1 MRFSLVTLFVDDP
14 FTVADWYR
22 EHLGLSEAHR
32 TDRFVRLADKSRKP
46 CLALHVGAPVQRAEH
61 VQLHFEVDDVDAD
74 HRRLAA
80 EGVAVS
86 SPPTDRLF
94 VWGAGVAC
102 DELQMRLELGPAR
115 EAELAG
121 DHQLRIGT
129 REGVQLR

>member
-86 SPPTDRLF
+86 SPPTDRP
-94 VWGAGVAC
+94 WGWRVAAFRDPAGHTV
-102 DELQMRLELGPAR
+102 EL
-115 EAELAG
+115 
-121 DHQLRIGT
+121 
-129 REGVQLR
+129 VQPL